1 MILRYFKK
9 KSQDNVKLEQLY
21 QRLSKLTDKELDKI
35 DSLLNLILLNDSS
48 KCKKVSQS
56 NIVELNEQSLDDV
69 ILAIKNQSKSEQ
81 LSKRLDQ
88 FKQLKSGKKS

>member
-1 MILRYFKK
+1 MRYFKK

-48 KCKKVSQS
+48 KCKKVSQN